1 VVAKSLAGFAVG
13 KQEEG
18 HRIFSVQGR
27 GRFGARS
34 REFVQAF
41 SDFCN
46 THADFAPEMTRM
58 TQLRHGRLKTFAA
71 QKQCSFLR

>member
-34 REFVQAF
+34 REFV
-41 SDFCN
+41 
-46 THADFAPEMTRM
+46 TRRF
-58 TQLRHGRLKTFAA
+58 QTFATHMPTSRP
-71 QKQCSFLR
+71 K